1 MSLNYTQL
9 VQAVQDY
16 LETTE
21 TTFVAQIPTFVR
33 QAEERILR
41 AVMIPELRK
50 NSTTTLASGSVYLA
64 RPSDMLSVFSL
75 AVIDSSGNYSFLLN
89 KDVNFLR
96 EAYPNPST
104 TGAPRFYAQ
113 FDGDYSAGGNT
124 GNFIIA
130 PAPDAE
136 YQAELHYYFDPP
148 SIVDTGTSWLGDN
161 AETALLYGTLVEAYR
176 FLKGD
181 ADLMQAYEATYKAAM
196 NDLDVLGVRSS
207 GDAYR
212 NKVLST

>member
-1 MSLNYTQL
+1 MSLNYSQL

-16 LETTE
+16 VESTE
-21 TTFVAQIPTFVR
+21 TTFVSQIPTFVR

-41 AVMIPELRK
+41 AVMIPELRR
-50 NSTTTLASGSVYLA
+50 NATTTLAAGSVYLA

-75 AVIDSSGNYSFLLN
+75 AVIDAEGTYTFLLN

-96 EAYPNPST
+96 EAYPRPSI
-104 TGAPRFYAQ
+104 TGLPRYYAQ
-113 FDGDYSAGGNT
+113 FDGDYSPGNNT

-130 PAPDAE
+130 PAPNAQ

-148 SIVDTGTSWLGDN
+148 SIVDEGTSWLGEN
-161 AETALLYGTLVEAYR
+161 AESALLYGTLVEAYR

-181 ADLMQAYEATYKAAM
+181 TDLMQAYEKTYVESVQA
-196 NDLDVLGVRSS
+196 LGTIGVRSRN
-207 GDAYR
+207 DAYR
-212 NKVLST
+212 NGELA